1 MSNRAIYFKH
11 NSESGEYDI
20 LVQNPYII
28 KTVLEVMT
36 KEQILAQQRADFAVA
51 KFIEEIFG
59 SGHIKEYTFD
69 ETRDSALECAKQ
81 NIETSSLTEREKH
94 VAKESVDKAVREI
107 AKIFK
112 KGMIQSG
119 RLIETK

>member
-1 MSNRAIYFKH
+1 
-11 NSESGEYDI
+11 
-20 LVQNPYII
+20 
-28 KTVLEVMT
+28 MT
-36 KEQILAQQRADFAVA
+36 KEQILAQQRAAFAVA

-81 NIETSSLTEREKH
+81 NIEVSSLTERDKH

-107 AKIFK
+107 AKRFK
-112 KGMIQSG
+112 EGMIQSG

>member
-1 MSNRAIYFKH
+1 
-11 NSESGEYDI
+11 
-20 LVQNPYII
+20 
-28 KTVLEVMT
+28 MT
-36 KEQILAQQRADFAVA
+36 KEQILAQQRAAFAVA

-81 NIETSSLTEREKH
+81 NIEVSSLTEREKH

-107 AKIFK
+107 VKIFK